1 MIPTNSSMTSS
12 ISILKRTNELFDLT
26 QKRVASG
33 KQVFSSTDDAARY
46 RLSENL
52 LGRNGQLKSINDNVS
67 LGLATLETTDNTL
80 KQIRGL
86 VQSALTL
93 VSKAQNEGSNGVR
106 ATTSTAALDPNSVV
120 TGVTVGSTFS
130 ITSDKGSTFTYMFN
144 STSVT
149 WGEVANA
156 LNTSNIGVMA
166 DFVPGAVAGTSNLRF
181 QSINDKDF
189 TFNATTDQNVMDDL
203 AGLTSP
209 TGQVFNPNNLFANG
223 LLPPAAGETGF
234 TVGYGGHVTGTIV
247 GGVTPTTVIPA
258 GSSIVFEDGNGQ
270 YRTINYGV
278 PTTVAQ
284 FITDVTTMGAGI
296 KAELVN
302 QSGGVGGPLQLR
314 MRNMNFG
321 NMNIVGASGAFAA
334 AGAMGFPGITTGFAA
349 TLTQN
354 NALRLAYGQQYDAI
368 IENIDSLAQNNP
380 VPLGRNLLQ
389 GENVSVMLDEFSGN
403 PIRLA
408 GVMLT
413 ASGYLTMSQPGA
425 SWANDTFLQNSAT
438 QARQAETILL
448 QTQAQFATFN
458 NYIRD
463 RFDLNKTYMSE
474 AKTQGD
480 EIVAADPSEESASLL
495 ALQTRQQFAVQA
507 VSIGNQVQQSLL
519 KLLG

>member
-1 MIPTNSSMTSS
+1 MI
-12 ISILKRTNELFDLT
+12 
-26 QKRVASG
+26 
-33 KQVFSSTDDAARY
+33 
-46 RLSENL
+46 
-52 LGRNGQLKSINDNVS
+52 
-67 LGLATLETTDNTL
+67 
-80 KQIRGL
+80 
-86 VQSALTL
+86 
-93 VSKAQNEGSNGVR
+93 
-106 ATTSTAALDPNSVV
+106 
-120 TGVTVGSTFS
+120 
-130 ITSDKGSTFTYMFN
+130 
-144 STSVT
+144 
-149 WGEVANA
+149 
-156 LNTSNIGVMA
+156 
-166 DFVPGAVAGTSNLRF
+166 
-181 QSINDKDF
+181 
-189 TFNATTDQNVMDDL
+189 
-203 AGLTSP
+203 
-209 TGQVFNPNNLFANG
+209 
-223 LLPPAAGETGF
+223 
-234 TVGYGGHVTGTIV
+234 GYGGHVTGTIG

-278 PTTVAQ
+278 ATTVAQ
-284 FITDVTTMGAGI
+284 FITDVTALGAGI

-314 MRNMNFG
+314 MRNTNG
-321 NMNIVGASGAFAA
+321 NNMNIVAASGAFAA
-334 AGAMGFPGITTGFAA
+334 AGAMGFPGVATGFAA

-368 IENIDSLAQNNP
+368 IENIDSLALNNP
-380 VPLGRNLLQ
+380 VPDGRNLLQ

-403 PIRLA
+403 PIKLA
-408 GVMLT
+408 GIMLT

-448 QTQAQFATFN
+448 QIQAQFATFN

-463 RFDLNKTYMSE
+463 RFELNKTYMSD

-480 EIVAADPSEESASLL
+480 EIVAADPTEESASLL